1 MSNRVPRLWS
11 AAYGPSRAPLTRL
24 LARGA
29 VRITAFVRELAL
41 ADHRPFV
48 SL

>member
-11 AAYGPSRAPLTRL
+11 AASGPSRAPLTRL

-29 VRITAFVRELAL
+29 LRFTAFVREPAL
-41 ADHRPFV
+41 ADQRPFV